1 MDPWGYGMMMNG
13 FPALPPG
20 GMIPAIPPPPPEI
33 DCDTYSPGNTDDKDQ
48 PPKDK
53 GVVSVAAPLRY
64 DTPPKEISS
73 QPVTYG
79 ETKVCSLVLALFP
92 MHRM

>member
-1 MDPWGYGMMMNG
+1 MDPWAQYGMAGMMMSG

-20 GMIPAIPPPPPEI
+20 GMIPAVPPPPPEI
-33 DCDTYSPGNTDDKDQ
+33 DCDTYSPGNTDDEDT
-48 PPKDK
+48 PAKDK

-73 QPVTYG
+73 QPVTYSS
-79 ETKVCSLVLALFP
+79 ESKVCK
-92 MHRM
+92 R